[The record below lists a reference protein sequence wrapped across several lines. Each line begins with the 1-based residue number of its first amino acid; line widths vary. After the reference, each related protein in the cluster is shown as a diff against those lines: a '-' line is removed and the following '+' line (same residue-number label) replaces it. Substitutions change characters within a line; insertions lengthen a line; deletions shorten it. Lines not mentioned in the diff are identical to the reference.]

1 MRFTSR
7 RKFLQYASLASLGVT
22 AAKLGGCTSEPV
34 ATTGT
39 TEASPAAAGGG
50 VTIRVLSW
58 PGYEEKDV
66 VGKFE
71 QETGIKV
78 EFKNYVG
85 GEQMLQL
92 VSQSPPGTYDSIV
105 ADAEYLPKL
114 VALGVID
121 PLKPEDF
128 PEFKNYVS
136 SYQNMPLF
144 YDQGKMMAMATRY
157 GFYGLAI
164 NTDIIKPEQADS
176 WGLLL
181 SPELKGK
188 ISMFDWYL
196 PNMGDFSL
204 AVFPNREN
212 PYDLTDAELQQV
224 KDWMLKLKPNV
235 SLISQNFQDV
245 TNSFLTGGVIAA
257 PIGDW
262 LIQNLVADGHANF
275 TAVIPKEGAI
285 RWSEGATIA
294 SSSKNKDQAMQWI
307 NYMTTAEPQARLAN
321 VKASKCQVPNRKAL
335 DFMNDAEK
343 KLLGYT
349 PDTKS
354 TGKTIAEVKTE
365 QTVPRRLPVQ
375 QSDKVWQD
383 VYNEFKT
390 S

>member
-1 MRFTSR
+1 MSSTSR
-7 RKFLQYASLASLGVT
+7 RKFLQYASLSSLGIA
-22 AAKLGGCTSEPV
+22 AAKLSGCTAQPT
-34 ATTGT
+34 ATTEAGS
-39 TEASPAAAGGG
+39 ASPAAKSGG
-50 VTIRVLSW
+50 TIRVLSW
-58 PGYEEKDV
+58 PGYEEKEV

-71 QETGIKV
+71 NDTGIKV

-114 VALGVID
+114 IALGVID
-121 PLKPEDF
+121 PLKAEDF
-128 PEFKNYVS
+128 PEVQNYVPA
-136 SYQNMPLF
+136 YQNMPLF
-144 YDQGKMMAMATRY
+144 FDQGKMMAISTRY
-157 GFYGLAI
+157 GFYGMAY
-164 NTDIIKPEQADS
+164 NTDLVKPEQATS
-176 WGLLL
+176 WEYLL

-188 ISMFDWYL
+188 VSMFDWYL

-212 PYDLTDAELQQV
+212 PYDLTDAELQKV
-224 KDWMLKLKPNV
+224 KEWMLKLKPNV

-262 LIQNLVADGHANF
+262 LIQNLVADGHDNF

-294 SSSKNKDQAMQWI
+294 TSSKNKELAMEWMK
-307 NYMTTAEPQARLAN
+307 YMTTAEPQSRLAN
-321 VKASKCQVPNRKAL
+321 VKASKCQVPNLKAVAL
-335 DFMNDAEK
+335 MNDAEK

-349 PDTKS
+349 ADTKN

-375 QSDKVWQD
+375 QTDKVWQD
-383 VYNEFKT
+383 IYNEFKT

>member
-1 MRFTSR
+1 MHLAEALPPVAVAQFASCHGLGTKKKMWS
-7 RKFLQYASLASLGVT
+7 ASLNKRRASRLSSRT
-22 AAKLGGCTSEPV
+22 MSV
-34 ATTGT
+34 ANRCY
-39 TEASPAAAGGG
+39 S
-50 VTIRVLSW
+50 
-58 PGYEEKDV
+58 
-66 VGKFE
+66 
-71 QETGIKV
+71 
-78 EFKNYVG
+78 
-85 GEQMLQL
+85 
-92 VSQSPPGTYDSIV
+92 SIV

-114 VALGVID
+114 IALGVID

-128 PEFKNYVS
+128 PEFKNYVPA
-136 SYQNMPLF
+136 YQNMPLF

-164 NTDIIKPEQADS
+164 NTDIIKPEAAES
-176 WGLLL
+176 WELLL

-224 KDWMLKLKPNV
+224 KEWMLKLKPNV

-245 TNSFLTGGVIAA
+245 TNSFLTGGVTAA

-262 LIQNLVADGHANF
+262 LIQNLVADGHENF

-285 RWSEGATIA
+285 RWSEGATIVTN
-294 SSSKNKDQAMQWI
+294 SSNKDQAMQWI

-321 VKASKCQVPNRKAL
+321 VKASKCQVPNTKAL
-335 DFMNDAEK
+335 EFMDDAEK

-349 PDTKS
+349 PDPKS

-383 VYNEFKT
+383 IYNEFKT

>member
-7 RKFLQYASLASLGVT
+7 RKFLQYASLASLGFT
-22 AAKLGGCTSEPV
+22 ATKLGGCSSSPV
-34 ATTGT
+34 TTTETTG
-39 TEASPAAAGGG
+39 ASPAATGGT
-50 VTIRVLSW
+50 TIRILSW

-114 VALGVID
+114 IALGVID

-128 PEFKNYVS
+128 AEFKNYVPA
-136 SYQNMPLF
+136 YQNMPLF

-164 NTDIIKPEQADS
+164 NTDIIKPEQANS
-176 WGLLL
+176 WDLLL
-181 SPELKGK
+181 SPDLKGK

-224 KDWMLKLKPNV
+224 KDWMVKLKPSI

-262 LIQNLVADGHANF
+262 LIQNLVADGHENF

-285 RWSEGATIA
+285 RWSEGATIV
-294 SSSKNKDQAMQWI
+294 SSGKNKDQAMQWI

-321 VKASKCQVPNRKAL
+321 VKASKCQVPNQKAL
-335 DFMNDAEK
+335 EFMNDAEK

-383 VYNEFKT
+383 IYNEFKT

>member
-1 MRFTSR
+1 MSFTSR
-7 RKFLQYASLASLGVT
+7 RKFLHYASLASLGVA
-22 AAKLGGCTSEPV
+22 AAKLGGCTTQPT
-34 ATTGT
+34 ATTDASGG
-39 TEASPAAAGGG
+39 SPAAGSGG
-50 VTIRVLSW
+50 TIRILSW

-114 VALGVID
+114 IALGVID

-128 PEFKNYVS
+128 PEFKNYVPA
-136 SYQNMPLF
+136 YQNMPLF

-164 NTDIIKPEQADS
+164 NTDIIKPEAAES
-176 WGLLL
+176 WELLL
-181 SPELKGK
+181 SPDLKGK

-224 KDWMLKLKPNV
+224 KEWMLKLKPNV

-245 TNSFLTGGVIAA
+245 TNSFLTGGVTAA

-262 LIQNLVADGHANF
+262 LIQNLVADGHENF

-285 RWSEGATIA
+285 RWSEGATIVTN
-294 SSSKNKDQAMQWI
+294 SSNKDQAMQWI

-321 VKASKCQVPNRKAL
+321 VKASKCQVPNTKAL
-335 DFMNDAEK
+335 EFMDDAEK

-349 PDTKS
+349 PDPKS

-383 VYNEFKT
+383 IYNEFKT

>member
-1 MRFTSR
+1 MLFNSR
-7 RKFLQYASLASLGVT
+7 RKFLQYASMASLGVA
-22 AAKLGGCTSEPV
+22 AAKLGGCTAQPSAP
-34 ATTGT
+34 
-39 TEASPAAAGGG
+39 TESSSGSPAAGGG
-50 VTIRVLSW
+50 GTIRVLSW

-114 VALGVID
+114 IALGVID
-121 PLKPEDF
+121 SLKPEDF
-128 PEFKNYVS
+128 PEFKNYVPA
-136 SYQNMPLF
+136 YQEMPLF

-164 NTDIIKPEQADS
+164 NTDIIKPEEAES
-176 WGLLL
+176 WELLL

-224 KDWMLKLKPNV
+224 KEWMLKLKPNV

-245 TNSFLTGGVIAA
+245 TNSFLTGGVTAA

-262 LIQNLVADGHANF
+262 LIQNLVADGHENF

-285 RWSEGATIA
+285 RWSEGATIVTNSA
-294 SSSKNKDQAMQWI
+294 NKAQAMQWI
-307 NYMTTAEPQARLAN
+307 QYMTTAEPQARLAN
-321 VKASKCQVPNRKAL
+321 VKASKCQVPNTKAL
-335 DFMNDAEK
+335 EFMDDAEK

-349 PDTKS
+349 PDPKV

-375 QSDKVWQD
+375 QTDKVWQD
-383 VYNEFKT
+383 IYNEFKT

>member
-7 RKFLQYASLASLGVT
+7 RKFLHYASMTSLGLA
-22 AAKLGGCTSEPV
+22 AAKLGGCASQNTTSQ
-34 ATTGT
+34 TSD
-39 TEASPAAAGGG
+39 ASPSPSSGG
-50 VTIRVLSW
+50 TIRVLSW

-71 QETGIKV
+71 QDTGIKV

-114 VALGVID
+114 LALNIIE
-121 PLKPEDF
+121 PLKKEDF
-128 PEFKNYVS
+128 PEFSNYVTA
-136 SYQNMPLF
+136 YQDMPLF
-144 YDQGKMMAMATRY
+144 YDKGNMMAIATRY
-157 GFYGLAI
+157 GFYGMAV
-164 NTDIIKPEQADS
+164 NTDEIKPEEAAD
-176 WGLLL
+176 WNLLL
-181 SPELKGK
+181 SPDLKGK
-188 ISMFDWYL
+188 VSMFDWYL

-212 PYDLTDAELQQV
+212 PYDLTDAELQKV
-224 KDWMLKLKPNV
+224 KEWMLKLKPNV

-262 LIQNLVADGHANF
+262 LIQNLVADGHDNF
-275 TAVIPKEGAI
+275 TAVIPKQGAI
-285 RWSEGATIA
+285 RWSEGATIMTT
-294 SSSKNKDQAMQWI
+294 SKNKDQAMQWI
-307 NYMTTAEPQARLAN
+307 KYMTTPEPQARLAN
-321 VKASKCQVPNRKAL
+321 VKASKCQVPNLKAIDL
-335 DFMNDAEK
+335 MNDDEK

-349 PDTKS
+349 PDAKS
-354 TGKTIAEVKTE
+354 TGKTIAEVKTAM
-365 QTVPRRLPVQ
+365 TVPRRLPVK

-383 VYNEFKT
+383 IYNEFKT

>member
-1 MRFTSR
+1 MVSNSR
-7 RKFLQYASLASLGVT
+7 RRFLQYASLTSLGVAT
-22 AAKLGGCTSEPV
+22 AKLTGCTQTPS
-34 ATTGT
+34 T
-39 TEASPAAAGGG
+39 TEASGSSPKAGG
-50 VTIRVLSW
+50 TIRVLSW

-71 QETGIKV
+71 QDTGMKV

-114 VALGVID
+114 IALGVID

-128 PEFKNYVS
+128 PEFTNYVP

-144 YDQGKMMAMATRY
+144 YDQGKMMAVATRY
-157 GFYGLAI
+157 GFYGMAF
-164 NTDIIKPEQADS
+164 NKEVIKPKQADS
-176 WGLLL
+176 WNLLL
-181 SPELKGK
+181 SPDLKGK

-212 PYDLTDAELQQV
+212 PYDLTDAELQKV
-224 KDWMLKLKPNV
+224 KEWMVELKPNV

-245 TNSFLTGGVIAA
+245 TNSFLTGGVVAA

-262 LIQNLVADGHANF
+262 LIQNLVADGHDNF

-294 SSSKNKDQAMQWI
+294 SSSKNKEMAMQWI
-307 NYMTTAEPQARLAN
+307 NYMTTAEPQSRLAN
-321 VKASKCQVPNRKAL
+321 VKASKCQVPNLKAVTL
-335 DFMNDAEK
+335 MNDAEK
-343 KLLGYT
+343 KLLGYV
-349 PDTKS
+349 PDTKN
-354 TGKTIAEVKTE
+354 TAKTLAEVKTE
-365 QTVPRRLPVQ
+365 QTVPRRLPQ
-375 QSDKVWQD
+375 QQTDKVWQD
-383 VYNEFKT
+383 IYNEFKT

>member
-1 MRFTSR
+1 MRSTSR
-7 RKFLQYASLASLGVT
+7 RKFLQYASLTSLGIAT
-22 AAKLGGCTSEPV
+22 AKLSGCTSQPT
-34 ATTGT
+34 ATSA
-39 TEASPAAAGGG
+39 ASGSSPKAGGT
-50 VTIRVLSW
+50 VRVLSW

-71 QETGIKV
+71 QDTGIKV

-114 VALGVID
+114 IALGVID
-121 PLKPEDF
+121 PLKQEDF
-128 PEFKNYVS
+128 PEFSNYVPA
-136 SYQNMPLF
+136 YQNMPLF
-144 YDQGKMMAMATRY
+144 YDQGKMMAVSTRY
-157 GFYGLAI
+157 GFYGMAF
-164 NTDIIKPEQADS
+164 NTDLIKPEQAES
-176 WGLLL
+176 WNLLL
-181 SPELKGK
+181 SPDLKGK

-212 PYDLTDAELQQV
+212 PYDLTDAELQKV
-224 KDWMLKLKPNV
+224 KEWMLKLKPNV

-245 TNSFLTGGVIAA
+245 TNSFLTGGVAAA

-262 LIQNLVADGHANF
+262 LIQNLVADGHDNF

-294 SSSKNKDQAMQWI
+294 TSSKNKELAMQWI

-321 VKASKCQVPNRKAL
+321 VKASKCQVPNLKAIDL
-335 DFMNDAEK
+335 MNDAEK
-343 KLLGYT
+343 KLLGYI
-349 PDTKS
+349 PDAKS
-354 TGKTIAEVKTE
+354 TGKTLAEVKTE
-365 QTVPRRLPVQ
+365 QTVPRRLPKQ
-375 QSDKVWQD
+375 QTDKVWQD
-383 VYNEFKT
+383 IYNEFKT

>member
-1 MRFTSR
+1 MSFTSR
-7 RKFLQYASLASLGVT
+7 RKFLHYASLASLGVA
-22 AAKLGGCTSEPV
+22 AAKLGGCTTQPT
-34 ATTGT
+34 ATTDASGG
-39 TEASPAAAGGG
+39 SPAAGSGG
-50 VTIRVLSW
+50 TIRILSW

-114 VALGVID
+114 IALGVID
-121 PLKPEDF
+121 PLKPEGF
-128 PEFKNYVS
+128 PEFKNYVPA
-136 SYQNMPLF
+136 YQNMPLF

-164 NTDIIKPEQADS
+164 NTDIIKPEAAES
-176 WGLLL
+176 WELLL
-181 SPELKGK
+181 SPDLKGK

-224 KDWMLKLKPNV
+224 KEWMLKLKPNV

-245 TNSFLTGGVIAA
+245 TNSFLTGGVTAA

-262 LIQNLVADGHANF
+262 LIQNLVADGHENF

-285 RWSEGATIA
+285 RWSEGATIVTN
-294 SSSKNKDQAMQWI
+294 SSNKDQAMQWI

-321 VKASKCQVPNRKAL
+321 VKASKCQVPNTKAL
-335 DFMNDAEK
+335 EFMDDAEK

-349 PDTKS
+349 PDPKS

-383 VYNEFKT
+383 IYNEFKT